1 MRTKTKMRNGRKE
14 SNMEEFEYET
24 IARMEYMG
32 EGMYRV
38 VWVIVHL
45 ETEEESEY
53 VGPVAPTAQEAVVEG
68 LKRLD
73 TFIQQVRERTVTM
86 PEGEVWDDPL
96 DFPLSVD
103 EDMIRF
109 VVGWFIGKSTDDY
122 TDVYD
127 AALNT
132 LKDIRTKTLAL

>member
-1 MRTKTKMRNGRKE
+1 MRNIREE

-32 EGMYRV
+32 EGMNRV
-38 VWVIVHL
+38 VWVVVHL
-45 ETEEESEY
+45 DTEEESEY
-53 VGPVAPTAQEAVVEG
+53 VGPVAATAHEAVLEG
-68 LKRLD
+68 LKRID
-73 TFIQQVRERTVTM
+73 TFIQQVRERNVTL

-96 DFPLSVD
+96 EFPLSVD
-103 EDMIRF
+103 EDMIPF

-122 TDVYD
+122 TEVYD

-132 LKDIRTKTLAL
+132 LKDIRTKTLEL